1 MITKFSMLKRRP
13 DLNQAQYS
21 EHWRNTHADV
31 LIKKGGHHNYNKRY
45 VQNHFLHDIELP
57 NLSREYDGAAQMTPQ
72 SEKMVTQG
80 FQKDPLYMLYV
91 RPDEDLFLDVPRCA
105 VLYCESHSVLGASAG
120 SNYKLLRLLSRRE
133 NQTRESFLSH
143 WRGEHS
149 RFVQGTSEFWRH
161 VRGYTQHAIIPEA
174 TRGMERGEE
183 NTGASRFEGVDE
195 YYFDSLSELRAAFTE
210 PLYRNAVE
218 NSEKTFA
225 GDGSIT
231 FAARQELIYDIS

>member
-45 VQNHFLHDIELP
+45 VQNHFLHDVELP

-91 RPDEDLFLDVPRCA
+91 RPDEDLFLDVPKCA
-105 VLYCESHSVLGASAG
+105 VLYCESHSILDASAG
-120 SNYKLLRLLSRRE
+120 SDYKLLRLLSRRE
-133 NQTRESFLSH
+133 NQTRDSFLSH

-161 VRGYTQHAIIPEA
+161 VRGYTQHVIIPEA
-174 TRGMERGEE
+174 TRGMAHGEE
-183 NTGASRFEGVDE
+183 NTGASRFDGVDE
-195 YYFDSLSELRAAFTE
+195 YYFDSLAELRTAFSE
-210 PLYRNAVE
+210 PIYRDAIGN
-218 NSEKTFA
+218 NEKTFA
-225 GDGSIT
+225 GDGSIA
-231 FAARQELIYDIS
+231 FAARQEFIYDIS